1 MGNEINKYLADILDS
16 IEKINIHLGGKKD
29 FSIYCSNITIKRAV
43 ERELEI
49 IGEAVGRILKED
61 DDFPLAYGKT
71 IVGMRNRIIHSYDA
85 VDDNLVWKVIFKDI
99 PILKTEVETL
109 LKK

>member
-1 MGNEINKYLADILDS
+1 MSNEIKKHLSDILDS
-16 IEKINIHLGGKKD
+16 IAKIDIHLGGKRD
-29 FSIYCSNITIKRAV
+29 FLFYCSTITVKRAV

-49 IGEAVGRILKED
+49 IGEAVRRILKED
-61 DDFPLAYGKT
+61 ADFPLAHGKN

-85 VDDNLVWKVIFKDI
+85 VDDNLVWKVISKDI
-99 PILKTEVETL
+99 PILKTEVEIL

>member
-1 MGNEINKYLADILDS
+1 MSKEINKYLADILDS
-16 IEKINIHLGGKKD
+16 IVAIDAHLGSKRD
-29 FSIYCSNITIKRAV
+29 FAIYCSNNTVKRAV

-61 DDFPLAYGKT
+61 DDFPLAHGKT

-85 VDDNLVWKVIFKDI
+85 VDDNLVWKVISKDI